1 IDSTPLRPPRCA
13 HPAALAE
20 PGHGGPSE
28 RPRRRVPCPASLRQ
42 WTSVGV
48 HRTSTCEYSRLDTR
62 AGPCPR
68 QVVAQQAV
76 QNSTVRNTAAQR
88 AARGA
93 PVSLDQPLAPVPEQ
107 GMGFDAAWP
116 VRAGDVDP
124 YNRLR
129 FDAVARYLQDIAWE
143 QLHQTFLART
153 DPNWIVRRTVIDVVR
168 PVLWPDDVRLLR
180 WCSSMSTRWTNMR
193 VRITS
198 GNGGLI
204 ETEGF
209 WINISES
216 TGMPARIS
224 DEGLAYLSRSTDEHR
239 LRWRP

>member
-1 IDSTPLRPPRCA
+1 ATPSTATARCRTCPVSPASTPAARTRAIDSTPLCPPRC
-13 HPAALAE
+13 PRRTR
-20 PGHGGPSE
+20 PRGPSE

-62 AGPCPR
+62 AGPLPR
-68 QVVAQQAV
+68 KVVSQQAV

-129 FDAVARYLQDIAWE
+129 
-143 QLHQTFLART
+143 
-153 DPNWIVRRTVIDVVR
+153 
-168 PVLWPDDVRLLR
+168 
-180 WCSSMSTRWTNMR
+180 
-193 VRITS
+193 
-198 GNGGLI
+198 
-204 ETEGF
+204 
-209 WINISES
+209 
-216 TGMPARIS
+216 
-224 DEGLAYLSRSTDEHR
+224 
-239 LRWRP
+239 